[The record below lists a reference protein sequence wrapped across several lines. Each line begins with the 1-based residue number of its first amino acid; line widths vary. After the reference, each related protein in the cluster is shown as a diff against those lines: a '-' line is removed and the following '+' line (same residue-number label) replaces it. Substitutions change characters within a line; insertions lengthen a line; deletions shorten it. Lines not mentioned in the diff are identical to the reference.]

1 MKVLI
6 LGANGLIGSTMWTV
20 LSMDAAISVV
30 GTVRSSDSIQL
41 LSNTLSGKIQANIDA
56 HDSNKLKNLFDSL
69 RPDVVINCI
78 GITKHVSGSDQPLKA
93 IELNA
98 LFPHRIAELCEDFR
112 SRLIQISTDC
122 VFSGQRGNYSEL
134 DTPDAVDI
142 YGRSKALGEVL
153 YGNSLTIRTSTIG
166 HELNTSYGLLD
177 WFLSQNGKSCKG
189 FKRAIFSGLP
199 TVILAQIVGKIIVD
213 YPKLL
218 GLYHIAAEPIN
229 KYDLLCLISKIYKNK
244 IRIDEDDSLIIDR
257 SLDQSKFYEATGIK
271 SPDWPS
277 MIESMYQFKREHYE

>member
-1 MKVLI
+1 
-6 LGANGLIGSTMWTV
+6 MWTV